1 MSRHLLEPLPP
12 VGSAQ
17 ESSEREGESGA
28 WPGFF
33 PTPSKKKGGTWSLR
47 IFQSGRFGGGKI
59 RSRTITR
66 FKGYISSA
74 SFCPIGDL
82 G

>member
-12 VGSAQ
+12 VVSAQ

-33 PTPSKKKGGTWSLR
+33 PQKKGGLGPSVFSRAVSLGEAR
-47 IFQSGRFGGGKI
+47 GRENQI
-59 RSRTITR
+59 QNNHTI
-66 FKGYISSA
+66 
-74 SFCPIGDL
+74 
-82 G
+82 